1 MRLHLHAP
9 GVEPDER
16 VGEHAGEH
24 KRIEAANPSHVC
36 VGTATIR
43 AVHGADEALRC
54 SHDDRVPCLQLLP
67 GAPPPPTSAARLAA
81 LGPRDQHVL
90 EVLAGA
96 AARAPVDVATQT
108 PVEA

>member
-1 MRLHLHAP
+1 MKLY
-9 GVEPDER
+9 
-16 VGEHAGEH
+16 
-24 KRIEAANPSHVC
+24 
-36 VGTATIR
+36 
-43 AVHGADEALRC
+43 AL
-54 SHDDRVPCLQLLP
+54 VLTMIAFPCLQLLP
-67 GAPPPPTSAARLAA
+67 RGRTGPACARKARRLRTPDPWTDALRSAARLAA